1 MAKVKCI
8 TVFYDLKE
16 KLQRNPGDVFSCD
29 KERTNLLKG
38 LKLVEVLEEDK
49 EEKPEPEKA
58 TPEVEKEK
66 ATATAKKKKATK

>member
-1 MAKVKCI
+1 MTKVKCI

-29 KERTNLLKG
+29 KERTSLLKG

-49 EEKPEPEKA
+49 ESKPDPEVA
-58 TPEVEKEK
+58 TPKVEKEK
-66 ATATAKKKKATK
+66 ATAKAKTKKAK